1 MKRILVAIVSLVFI
15 LPGAGAQDVTPLS
28 LKDCMD
34 YAMKHNYSVKNAQI
48 DVLIQQAQNNQTL
61 SASMPHVNGKVDI
74 TDFDIAQKSF
84 IESGTFPIPGKTPV
98 KGEVDAFSLSIPWTS
113 SASFTASQLIFDG
126 SVFVAVKARN
136 SVLELA
142 RLNGKITEETVCYN
156 VFKAYNS
163 LVIAYRQYDIIKKSL
178 VFARSMQHDAE
189 VLKESGFAE
198 KLDVDRGNVQINNL
212 ATDSMRIANMLD
224 VSEQI
229 LKFQIGMELNKR
241 IVLTDT
247 AVNDRKQTTMAL
259 VNEPEHYENV
269 LTYNQ
274 LKLALK
280 LNEYNLNRY
289 QMSALP
295 TLSAFWSFGYN
306 NGYMKFKQLTLNNWL
321 PSSIIGVS
329 MSVPIFNGFM
339 RKNQVTEAKLNIEKT
354 KNNIEAVK
362 QGIDFQVSTS
372 RTNLKNAILQT
383 QSQHRN
389 LDLSNDVLELAQK
402 KYKAG
407 VGSSMEVTQAQTE
420 MLRAQNNYFSAL
432 LDIINAEAD
441 LKKALGLMKP

>member
-61 SASMPHVNGKVDI
+61 SASMPHVNGKADYN
-74 TDFDIAQKSF
+74 DFYLPQQSF
-84 IESGTFPIPGKTPV
+84 IEGHTFDTAVPKGIITPI
-98 KGEVDAFSLSIPWTS
+98 AFTLPYA
-113 SASFTASQLIFDG
+113 ASVGVTASQLIFDG

-136 SVLELA
+136 SVMELA
-142 RLNGKITEETVCYN
+142 KLNGKVTEEAVCYN
-156 VFKAYNS
+156 VYKAYNS

-189 VLKESGFAE
+189 VLKENGFAE
-198 KLDVDRGNVQINNL
+198 KIDVDRGNVQINNL

-224 VSEQI
+224 ISEQV
-229 LKFQIGMELNKR
+229 LKFQIGMELTKR
-241 IVLTDT
+241 IILTDT
-247 AVNDRKQTTMAL
+247 SVNDRKETTMAL
-259 VNEPEHYENV
+259 VNEPEHYDNV

-274 LKLALK
+274 MKMALK

-295 TLSAFWSFGYN
+295 TISAFWAYGSNYGAIHAGDLKSFN
-306 NGYMKFKQLTLNNWL
+306 KWL
-321 PSSIIGVS
+321 PSSTIGIS
-329 MSVPIFNGFM
+329 LTMPIFNGFM

>member
-61 SASMPHVNGKVDI
+61 SASMPHVNGKA
-74 TDFDIAQKSF
+74 DFNDFYLPQQSF
-84 IESGTFPIPGKTPV
+84 IEGNTFQPTIPKGIIVPI
-98 KGEVDAFSLSIPWTS
+98 AFTLPYS
-113 SASFTASQLIFDG
+113 SSVGITASQLIFDG

-136 SVLELA
+136 SVMELA
-142 RLNGKITEETVCYN
+142 KLNGKVTEETVCYN
-156 VFKAYNS
+156 VYKAYNS

-178 VFARSMQHDAE
+178 VYARSMQHDAE
-189 VLKESGFAE
+189 VLKASGFAE
-198 KLDVDRGNVQINNL
+198 KIDVDRGNVQINNL
-212 ATDSMRIANMLD
+212 ATDSMRIANLLD
-224 VSEQI
+224 VSEQV

-247 AVNDRKQTTMAL
+247 VVSDRKETTMSL

-269 LTYNQ
+269 LTYQQ
-274 LKLALK
+274 LKMALK

-289 QMSALP
+289 EMSALP
-295 TLSAFWSFGYN
+295 TLSAFWAYGSNYGALHAGDLKSFD
-306 NGYMKFKQLTLNNWL
+306 KWL
-321 PSSIIGVS
+321 PNSTIGLS
-329 MSVPIFNGFM
+329 LTVPIFNGFL

-372 RTNLKNAILQT
+372 RTSLKNAILQT

-441 LKKALGLMKP
+441 LKKSLGLMKP